1 MMRFVLHLLRLGA
14 LIGCGGWAL
23 VTTVARAEDG
33 GRLAA
38 QLCAACHGVHGNS
51 QSPIFPRLN
60 GQTHEYL
67 VAQLKGFRE
76 HVRGESDARSYMWAI
91 ASQLDDSTVSSL
103 ADYFSAQSPTSPSDS
118 DTALAA
124 RGKTIF
130 ENGDPQKGL
139 PACASCHGERGQGN
153 GQFPRI
159 AGQHGEYLLR
169 QIAVFRNGT
178 RANSPVMASVAHVLD
193 NEDANAV
200 VAYLRSR

>member
-1 MMRFVLHLLRLGA
+1 MMRCFFHLLRLGA
-14 LIGCGGWAL
+14 LMSCGGWMIA
-23 VTTVARAEDG
+23 TTVARAEDG

-60 GQTHEYL
+60 GQTHDYL
-67 VAQLKGFRE
+67 VAQLKGFRS

-91 ASQLDDSTVSSL
+91 ASQLDDSTVTSL
-103 ADYFSAQSPTSPSDS
+103 ADYFSAQTPTDPSEGDP
-118 DTALAA
+118 ALAA
-124 RGKTIF
+124 RGRAIF

-139 PACASCHGERGQGN
+139 PACASCHGDHGQGN

-159 AGQHGEYLLR
+159 AGQHGDYLLR
-169 QIAVFRNGT
+169 QIEVFRNGT

-193 NEDANAV
+193 NEQANAV